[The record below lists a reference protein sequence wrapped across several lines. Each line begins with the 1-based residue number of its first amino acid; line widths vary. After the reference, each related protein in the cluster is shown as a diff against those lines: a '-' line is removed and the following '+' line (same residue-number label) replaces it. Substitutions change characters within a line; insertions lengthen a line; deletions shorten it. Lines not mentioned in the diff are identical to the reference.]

1 MFPENLWL
9 IAGGFCMENNH
20 KPKVVESPIDHYSEN
35 LKFRSEDNN
44 RQLELSYLIK
54 RQWRESGCLI
64 IHSLTMLL
72 IALIFLSFAWLISI
86 CQGLTAFID
95 KVVEFQTEINFN
107 TVEEGKIFMRSIRL
121 PTEILILIAIFLWR
135 FSPAAFLNK
144 RSKERS
150 E

>member
-1 MFPENLWL
+1 MFPESLWL
-9 IAGGFCMENNH
+9 IAGGFCMENNR
-20 KPKVVESPIDHYSEN
+20 KPKVVESPIDHYSE
-35 LKFRSEDNN
+35 FRSEDNN
-44 RQLELSYLIK
+44 RQLELSYLLQ

-64 IHSLTMLL
+64 IHSLTTLL

-86 CQGLTAFID
+86 CRELTAFID
-95 KVVEFQTEINFN
+95 NVVEFQTEINFN